1 MGNRSFFNALHDR
14 EGDFLLA
21 TVLEGPAQGERV
33 LLRNTAP
40 VWPEE
45 LPAFWGEHLPALA
58 AVTSSG
64 ILKSAGQ
71 RIFVERFGAAPQLV
85 VCGGGHVG
93 ASVVRLAKLLGLPVT
108 ALEDRPEFA
117 EELRQAGADAVLCL
131 PFAEGLAQIP
141 GGQETYFVVVTRAH
155 SCDIACLR
163 SILQKPAAYVGMM
176 GSRKRAAL
184 VHTQLAE
191 LGLPQER
198 IDALHAPIGLSI
210 GAKTAQEIALSILAE
225 IVSVKNS
232 RQQTEGFFPALLAA
246 LEQQTAPAVLAIIVG
261 RHGSTPREEGSKML
275 VLPDGSAVGSVGGG
289 IMEYRTQQLVTLKE
303 DRYSITEKGRRVAQE
318 LAYDLPRSVRERAVA
333 AVLRSQTWARKEA
346 EYSARITEKPDGHC
360 SIRCTIKAL
369 DQELFCLDIGTP
381 DRLSADLVKKQ
392 FILKG
397 NEIYQMLIT
406 KLTE

>member
-1 MGNRSFFNALHDR
+1 MSALVDALQKGQVT
-14 EGDFLLA
+14 GDC
-21 TVLEGPAQGERV
+21 T
-33 LLRNTAP
+33 
-40 VWPEE
+40 
-45 LPAFWGEHLPALA
+45 LA
-58 AVTSSG
+58 AVLDGPEAGSRMLLRGGCPVWQTHSSG
-64 ILKSAGQ
+64 VLQ
-71 RIFVERFGAAPQLV
+71 RSLSRLQECTATGFLELDGTRVFVERFGAVPQIV
-85 VCGGGHVG
+85 VCGGGHVA

-232 RQQTEGFFPALLAA
+232 RQQTEGFSPALLAA
-246 LEQQTAPAVLAIIVG
+246 LEQQTAPAVLATIVG

-289 IMEYRTQQLVTLKE
+289 IMEYRTQQLARELLEPGAAPCRLAAFT
-303 DRYSITEKGRRVAQE
+303 TEGTS
-318 LAYDLPRSVRERAVA
+318 DA
-333 AVLRSQTWARKEA
+333 AAIAACGGSMEVFLQ
-346 EYSARITEKPDGHC
+346 
-360 SIRCTIKAL
+360 
-369 DQELFCLDIGTP
+369 
-381 DRLSADLVKKQ
+381 RLEPE
-392 FILKG
+392 G
-397 NEIYQMLIT
+397 
-406 KLTE
+406 